1 MEVLVTV
8 AFALLVLGV
17 VGTLVPF
24 VPGGLLSLGG
34 VFVYWHATG
43 YQRPGVLL
51 VTVLAGTALLALV
64 VDYAGGAIGARTG
77 GASMRHAI
85 LASLVGIVGLV
96 VGGPFG
102 LLLGV
107 VGTTYLL
114 EARER
119 GHGEETV
126 RVAVAAGIGVLASAV
141 AQVVLTGSVLVAMT
155 AVALGLL

>member
-51 VTVLAGTALLALV
+51 VAVLAGTALLALV